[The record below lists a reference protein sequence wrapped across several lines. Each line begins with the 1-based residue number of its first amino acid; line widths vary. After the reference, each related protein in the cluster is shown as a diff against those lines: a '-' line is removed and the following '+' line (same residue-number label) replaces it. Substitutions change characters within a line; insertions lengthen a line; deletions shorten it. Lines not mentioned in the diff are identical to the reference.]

1 MLTGLSEPPYL
12 TWLRGLIDSP
22 WRTPSP
28 ESHPAGATPAAEPS
42 FLVRFFR
49 ELPLLWRTDSRQRV
63 RELNDRVRK
72 QAGELL
78 AQGTPAADRHLLM
91 QSLNLTQI
99 RMAGEMD
106 KFSVV
111 SWWEPVALEIAR
123 RAESD
128 PASFELLTATL
139 TQALRNPNPFI
150 QLSALLALNRMHRPP
165 ALDAIALRPIP
176 HPEKAPNPELARWI
190 NQLLAG
196 EACYPDP
203 ALFR

>member
-1 MLTGLSEPPYL
+1 MLHGLSEPPYF

-22 WRTPSP
+22 VSAQS
-28 ESHPAGATPAAEPS
+28 EAEPAEPT
-42 FLVRFFR
+42 FLVRFLR

-63 RELNDRVRK
+63 RLLADRVRK

-78 AQGTPAADRHLLM
+78 AQGAPAADRHLVM

-111 SWWEPVALEIAR
+111 SWWEPVALEISR
-123 RAESD
+123 RAASD
-128 PASFELLTATL
+128 PASLELLRATL
-139 TQALRNPNPFI
+139 THSLRNPNPFI
-150 QLSALLALNRMHRPP
+150 QLSALLALNRMKQKP
-165 ALDAIALRPIP
+165 ALEAIALRPIP
-176 HPEKAPNPELARWI
+176 DPEKAQNPDLARWI

>member
-1 MLTGLSEPPYL
+1 MLHGLSEPPYF
-12 TWLRGLIDSP
+12 TWLRALLDSP
-22 WRTPSP
+22 RPA
-28 ESHPAGATPAAEPS
+28 ESAAEPAEPS

-63 RELNDRVRK
+63 RVLTDRVRK

-78 AQGTPAADRHLLM
+78 AQGAPAADRHLVM

-111 SWWEPVALEIAR
+111 SWWEPVALEISR

-128 PASFELLTATL
+128 PASLELLTATL
-139 TQALRNPNPFI
+139 TQSLRNPNPFI
-150 QLSALLALNRMHRPP
+150 QLSALLALNRMQQKP
-165 ALDAIALRPIP
+165 ALDTIALRPIP
-176 HPEKAPNPELARWI
+176 HPEKAQNPDLARWI